1 MKKII
6 AGIFFFCGFIIICFA
21 LYQIFSAEKQVKDTL
36 EMAEQL
42 VELGQEQNQNMQVE
56 VSQSENAM
64 KFHEDEIMGIL
75 RVPKI
80 NKNLPIIAGTDEDNL
95 EKGVGHYTGTALPTE
110 GEQIVLSGHRDTVFK
125 EFEKL
130 ESGDT
135 FVVELTYGKFTYE
148 IRETEIVDADD
159 VSVIRPRGEEVLTV
173 TTCYP
178 FHYVGNAP
186 ERFIFYAYPVDE
198 KLLSL

>member
-6 AGIFFFCGFIIICFA
+6 AAIFFLCGFIIIYFA

-42 VELGQEQNQNMQVE
+42 VALGQEQNKNMQVE
-56 VSQSENAM
+56 VSQPEPKM

-80 NKNLPIIAGTDEDNL
+80 NENLPIVAGTDEDDL
-95 EKGVGHYTGTALPTE
+95 EKGVGHYAGTALPTE

-130 ESGDT
+130 KIGDT

-178 FHYVGNAP
+178 FHYIGNAP
-186 ERFIFYAYPVDE
+186 ERFIFYAYPIG
-198 KLLSL
+198 